1 MVVPVRKDPPLTKQ
15 EILLRQKVQQDKTF
29 DHSEGCFLLALRELR
44 TTVLAVKDCTV
55 NMQEC
60 EKPN

>member
-29 DHSEGCFLLALRELR
+29 DHSKGCFLLALRELR

-55 NMQEC
+55 NM
-60 EKPN
+60 